1 MTSRGV
7 AVRGLFPPEDRH
19 QVVVLA
25 TTQPTEAAIPVS
37 HWSLEDL
44 ATKILNDAHYRDMSR
59 STIQRILAEADLK
72 PHKCRSWLHSEDPA
86 FEAKALDICKL
97 YLDAPR
103 LFEQGELVVC
113 CDEKTGI
120 QALERKYPSKVMLPR
135 QPEKREV
142 EYIRHGTR
150 CLLATFVVPT
160 GLVYGDV
167 TARRTNQDFRRH
179 LRHTATWL
187 AVQYPQAKKVHWVM
201 DNLNTHW
208 SLEVCALFARMNGI
222 KCESKK
228 LKRGRERIAFL
239 TEPSRQH
246 VIHFTPKHGSWLNQV
261 EIWFSV
267 LERRVIRRGDF
278 TSKTDLMRK
287 ILAYIAYHN
296 EYKAHPYDW
305 TYTGKPLVAEAKSK
319 RRSRDDHWLTLNR

>member
-1 MTSRGV
+1 M

-25 TTQPTEAAIPVS
+25 TTQPVEAEVPVS
-37 HWSLEDL
+37 HWSLDDL
-44 ATKILNDAHYRDMSR
+44 ATKILNDAHYHAMSR

-97 YLDAPR
+97 YLNAPH

-120 QALERKYPSKVMLPR
+120 QALERKYPSKLMR
-135 QPEKREV
+135 SGQPEKREA

-179 LRHTATWL
+179 LRHTAAWL
-187 AVQYPQAKKVHWVM
+187 AVQYPQVKKVHWVM

-222 KCESKK
+222 KYESKK

-239 TEPSRQH
+239 TEPSHKH

-267 LERRVIRRGDF
+267 LERRVIRRGNF
-278 TSKTDLMRK
+278 TSKADLARK
-287 ILAYIAYHN
+287 ILAYLAYHN

-305 TYTGKPLVAEAKSK
+305 TYTGKPLVAEPKSK

>member
-1 MTSRGV
+1 MTSRGAV
-7 AVRGLFPPEDRH
+7 ARGLFPPEDRH
-19 QVVVLA
+19 KVVVLA
-25 TTQPTEAAIPVS
+25 TTQPAEVEIPAS
-37 HWSLEDL
+37 HWSLDDL
-44 ATKILNDAHYRDMSR
+44 ATKIVNDAHYRDMSR
-59 STIQRILAEADLK
+59 STVQRILAEADLK
-72 PHKCRSWLHSEDPA
+72 PHKCHSWLHSDDPA

-103 LFEQGELVVC
+103 LLRQGELVLC

-120 QALERKYPSKVMLPR
+120 QALQRKYPSKLMLPG
-135 QPEKREV
+135 QPEKREF

-167 TARRTNQDFRRH
+167 TARRTNKDFRRH
-179 LRHTATWL
+179 LRHTAVWL
-187 AVQYPQAKKVHWVM
+187 ATQYPQAQKFHWVM

-208 SLEVCALFARMNGI
+208 SLEVCALFARFNGI
-222 KCESKK
+222 KYEPRK

-239 TEPSRQH
+239 TEQSHRH
-246 VIHFTPKHGSWLNQV
+246 VVHFTPKHGSWLNQV

-267 LERRVIRRGDF
+267 LARRVIRRGDF
-278 TSKTDLMRK
+278 TSKADLSRK

-305 TYTGKPLVAEAKSK
+305 TYTGKPLVARAKSK
-319 RRSRDDHWLTLNR
+319 RRTRDDHWLTLNR